1 MNGPADTLN
10 YMVAAY
16 VIIFVVLLVYLASLF
31 IRWKNLRQ
39 DEETFRELEKKEPT
53 SDAVK
58 EATAVGKE
66 NVTRY
71 TG

>member
-1 MNGPADTLN
+1 MNGPADTLG

-16 VIIFVVLLVYLASLF
+16 AIIFVVLLIYLASLF

-39 DEETFRELEKKEPT
+39 DEETFSELEKKEST
-53 SDAVK
+53 SGAVK
-58 EATAVGKE
+58 EANGIGKE